1 MTCAIFT
8 TAARNIHGKGPDVK
22 HPVETA
28 KHLGAIFGGH
38 QLFSLGFFA
47 AGITSS
53 ITAPL
58 AAAYATCGCLG
69 RSTEMREPSM
79 KWVVPAVILVGTI
92 AGLIGSSPKALIIFA
107 QTANGLLLPIVT
119 WFLLVSMNHAS
130 ILGSRRNGLSENTVA
145 GLVIVSVTALA
156 MLKIWQLA
164 T

>member
-1 MTCAIFT
+1 
-8 TAARNIHGKGPDVK
+8 
-22 HPVETA
+22 
-28 KHLGAIFGGH
+28 
-38 QLFSLGFFA
+38 
-47 AGITSS
+47 
-53 ITAPL
+53 
-58 AAAYATCGCLG
+58 
-69 RSTEMREPSM
+69 M

-107 QTANGLLLPIVT
+107 QTANGLLLPIVA

-145 GLVIVSVTALA
+145 VMVIVSVTALA